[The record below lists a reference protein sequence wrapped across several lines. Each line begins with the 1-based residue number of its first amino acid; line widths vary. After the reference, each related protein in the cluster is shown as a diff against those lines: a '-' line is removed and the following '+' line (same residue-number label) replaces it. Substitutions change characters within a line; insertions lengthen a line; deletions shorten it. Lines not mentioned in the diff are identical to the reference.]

1 MEREVIISWQKTGML
16 FEDQLIYN
24 HLEYAF
30 WENRNWC
37 TTEHFMLYPL
47 FDLQQYNIILR
58 QLI

>member
-1 MEREVIISWQKTGML
+1 ML